1 MIVMNRMYIIAQN
14 CVQAHI
20 HNNGGDN
27 MATKSILKSVTLKD
41 NKSCQKLLSVL
52 EKTAVVPRRD
62 IVISKTHETISDPE
76 TIRKMFKK

>member
-1 MIVMNRMYIIAQN
+1 
-14 CVQAHI
+14 
-20 HNNGGDN
+20 

-52 EKTAVVPRRD
+52 EKTSVVPRRD
-62 IVISKTHETISDPE
+62 TVISKTHETISDPE